1 MSGTTGQKCPKSGVY
16 KCETHPRNEIPLS
29 EGETFPP
36 CSWNGGHGTKWIL
49 VREA

>member
-1 MSGTTGQKCPKSGVY
+1 MSGSTGQKCTKSGVY
-16 KCETHPRNEIPLS
+16 KCKTHPTNTIPLS

-36 CSWNGGHGTKWIL
+36 CSRGEGHGTTWIL